1 MLYNLTLQRAMED
14 ILSVIDINHARF
26 IILGELFLTCYKIP
40 RTNIV
45 RIQVN
50 YPPPQKK
57 KKKKKKKKE
66 RKKGK
71 KKKSSSGNMS
81 TLTPDG

>member
-1 MLYNLTLQRAMED
+1 MLYNLTLQSARED

-50 YPPPQKK
+50 YPPPPLQI
-57 KKKKKKKKE
+57 KKE
-66 RKKGK
+66 RKINK
-71 KKKSSSGNMS
+71 
-81 TLTPDG
+81 